1 MQPNTVKSAM
11 LNGLIMGVLF
21 SANFLLSVSQNT
33 FLSLLSY
40 VVFALI
46 LVTTYRFTIRFRDIE
61 CEGFI
66 TYGRAF
72 SYILL
77 LYFFAALI
85 SSIVKYVYFQ
95 YINPGYLENL
105 MSESMKAIEMMKIP
119 MDEAAFENVEKMMKP
134 ATFSLQYLWVNVFLG
149 TFVGLIM
156 AAFIK
161 KEKSIFE

>member
-1 MQPNTVKSAM
+1 MQPNIVKSAM

-21 SANFLLSVSQNT
+21 SLNFLLSVSQNT

-40 VVFALI
+40 VVFAAI
-46 LVTTYRFTIRFRDIE
+46 LVGTYRFALRFRDTE
-61 CEGFI
+61 CGGFI
-66 TYGRAF
+66 SYGRAF
-72 SYILL
+72 SFVLL
-77 LYFFAALI
+77 LFFFAALI

-95 YINPGYLENL
+95 YINPAYLENL
-105 MSESMKAIEMMKIP
+105 INESMKAIEMMKIP
-119 MDEAAFENVEKMMKP
+119 VDDAAYENVEKMMKP
-134 ATFSLQYLWVNVFLG
+134 ASFSLQYLWVNVFAG